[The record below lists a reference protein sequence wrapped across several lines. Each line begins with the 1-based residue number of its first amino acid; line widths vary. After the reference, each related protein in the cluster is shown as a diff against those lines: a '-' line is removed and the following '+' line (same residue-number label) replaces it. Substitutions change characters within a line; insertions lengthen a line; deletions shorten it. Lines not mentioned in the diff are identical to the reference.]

1 MKDKISNTN
10 RDVVNGANKSKD
22 NCNLISDGHEKSI
35 PDQSYT
41 QIVDRHEM
49 IYLSKKYNFEKCLLP
64 VKSGINIDF
73 FKFIMLTDYED
84 KEICRF
90 LEYGFPLG
98 IDYANPD
105 LDLILK
111 DYRSPKEIATV
122 TNHMGAVNFPSDI
135 DKYLIKELQKS
146 AIAGP
151 FHVNPFSHGIVL
163 SPLNSVPK
171 RESTDRRIIL
181 DLSSEG
187 GSGVNSFVSKDE
199 YLGQEVNLTY
209 PRVDDFVDLIKKK
222 GKGCFLFKRDLS
234 RAYR

>member
-73 FKFIMLTDYED
+73 FQFMLTDYED

-90 LEYGFPLG
+90 LKYGFPLG

-135 DKYLIKELQKS
+135 DKYLIQELQKS
-146 AIAGP
+146 AITGP
-151 FHVNPFSHGIVL
+151 FHVNLFCHEIVL

-171 RESTDRRIIL
+171 RSRVYGSSYNLGLKFRRWLRGQFFCFFTQGLTIL
-181 DLSSEG
+181 
-187 GSGVNSFVSKDE
+187 
-199 YLGQEVNLTY
+199 
-209 PRVDDFVDLIKKK
+209 
-222 GKGCFLFKRDLS
+222 
-234 RAYR
+234 